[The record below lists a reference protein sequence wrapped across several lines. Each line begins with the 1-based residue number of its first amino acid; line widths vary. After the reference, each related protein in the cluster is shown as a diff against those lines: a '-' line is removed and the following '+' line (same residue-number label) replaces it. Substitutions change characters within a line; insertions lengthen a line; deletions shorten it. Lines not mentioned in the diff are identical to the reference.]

1 MTEEQ
6 MNLLKEK
13 LKLFFDNKLEALTNK
28 FESDINLIEQL
39 KLNVYD
45 NIIIPYR
52 EMNKLVENKKD
63 KEKEV
68 TKEKEKEKEKKKEE
82 KKEEKKVEVKKDLKT
97 SITTNTTKNENR
109 NLTKTPMKSNR
120 KKELDFKGKTEVL
133 PKKSRVFS
141 GKSSHKPELN
151 TTFQK
156 EKHQKNNTVALTE
169 TNKKTN
175 DRVRSSKTPLNKKE
189 HEKEE
194 KKENKPKKTKGI
206 SATAYKPSA
215 TKRFT
220 SQKMPIEKKNKEK
233 NDKKK
238 KEIKKDIKKVNIKN
252 KDKKEKEEK
261 KTEEKIENKIVLKY
275 KGLHQIPEDLR
286 NKNPLYN
293 IYLMLK
299 GNYLSNKENCKLI
312 LSHPLLY
319 KSFGSDIKFLLND
332 KKKELQTKINE
343 LESFLKKYDDLPNI
357 VSSTFQPSKAAQKSL
372 MFVTKEEIENL
383 IKKGNVTKEFTDIFK
398 IILYILDIKY
408 DENLEGEE
416 LLQFFISEILVK
428 DNKKNLMLVISEFF
442 SKNEDLHL
450 TKEKIEK
457 VENIIK
463 TDNMT
468 LSIQEMTK
476 KNRLISYCTFLI
488 KEYHEFIT
496 KKTSDGIPHYVL
508 KAKDKNL
515 KEYKFKLATI
525 ENNGIPPKIEEVK
538 KEENKEVKEEK
549 KEEIKKEE
557 KEEDNTQK
565 IEKDDKKEDNN
576 NNENKEVT
584 QEIPNKE
591 NEETKVENNQDNPQV
606 EIPKAEEQNVKS
618 ETNE

>member
-6 MNLLKEK
+6 KNLLKEK
-13 LKLFFDNKLEALTNK
+13 LKSFFDNKLETLTNK
-28 FESDINLIEQL
+28 FESDINLIETF
-39 KLNVYD
+39 KLNTYD

-52 EMNKLVENKKD
+52 EMNKLIEDKKD

-68 TKEKEKEKEKKKEE
+68 IKEKEKEKEKKKEE
-82 KKEEKKVEVKKDLKT
+82 KKKEEKKVEDKKDLKT
-97 SITTNTTKNENR
+97 SINTTKTTRNENL

-156 EKHQKNNTVALTE
+156 ENYRKKNTAALTE
-169 TNKKTN
+169 TNKTITE
-175 DRVRSSKTPLNKKE
+175 RVRSSKTPFDKKQK
-189 HEKEE
+189 EKEE
-194 KKENKPKKTKGI
+194 KKENKPKKMKGI
-206 SATAYKPSA
+206 SASAYKPSA

-220 SQKMPIEKKNKEK
+220 TQKKPAEK

-261 KTEEKIENKIVLKY
+261 KENKIILNY
-275 KGLHQIPEDLR
+275 KGINPIPEDLK
-286 NKNPLYN
+286 NKNTLYN

-312 LSHPLLY
+312 LAHPSLY
-319 KSFGSDIKFLLND
+319 KSFGNDIKFLLND
-332 KKKELQTKINE
+332 KKKELQSKITE

-357 VSSTFQPSKAAQKSL
+357 VKSTFQPSKSALKSL

-383 IKKGNVTKEFTDIFK
+383 IKKGNVSKEFADIFK

-428 DNKKNLMLVISEFF
+428 DNKKNLMVVISEFF
-442 SKNEDLHL
+442 SKNEDLNL
-450 TKEKIEK
+450 TREKIEK

-463 TDNMT
+463 TDDMT
-468 LSIQEMTK
+468 LSIPEMAK

-488 KEYHEFIT
+488 KEFHEFIT
-496 KKTSDGIPHYVL
+496 KKTSDGIPHYEL

-515 KEYKFKLATI
+515 KEYKYKLATI

-538 KEENKEVKEEK
+538 KEENKEEK
-549 KEEIKKEE
+549 KVESEGV
-557 KEEDNTQK
+557 NVQK
-565 IEKDDKKEDNN
+565 IDNDDKKEEEN
-576 NNENKEVT
+576 NNEKKEDTQEIKNKEV
-584 QEIPNKE
+584 
-591 NEETKVENNQDNPQV
+591 EETKAENIQDNPQV
-606 EIPKAEEQNVKS
+606 EVQNVEEQNVKS
-618 ETNE
+618 ENNEQN

>member
-6 MNLLKEK
+6 KNLLKEK
-13 LKLFFDNKLEALTNK
+13 LKLFFDNKLETLTNK
-28 FESDINLIEQL
+28 FEGDINLIEQL
-39 KLNVYD
+39 KINVYD

-52 EMNKLVENKKD
+52 EINKLLD

-82 KKEEKKVEVKKDLKT
+82 KKEENKVEVKKDLKT
-97 SITTNTTKNENR
+97 SINTTKTTKNENQ

-120 KKELDFKGKTEVL
+120 KKELDFKGKTEAL

-175 DRVRSSKTPLNKKE
+175 DRVRSSKTTLNKKE

-194 KKENKPKKTKGI
+194 KKENKPKKSKGI
-206 SATAYKPSA
+206 SATAYKPNA

-275 KGLHQIPEDLR
+275 KGINQIPEDLK

-299 GNYLSNKENCKLI
+299 GNYLNNKENCKLI

-332 KKKELQTKINE
+332 KKKELQSKITE

-357 VSSTFQPSKAAQKSL
+357 VSSTYQPSKSAYKSL
-372 MFVTKEEIENL
+372 MFVTKEQIENL
-383 IKKGNVTKEFTDIFK
+383 IKKGNVTKEFADVFK
-398 IILYILDIKY
+398 IILYILDVKY

-428 DNKKNLMLVISEFF
+428 NNKKNLMLVISEFF
-442 SKNEDLHL
+442 AKNEDIHL

-463 TDNMT
+463 SDNMP

-476 KNRLISYCTFLI
+476 KNRLISYCIFLI
-488 KEYHEFIT
+488 KEYHEFIIQ
-496 KKTSDGIPHYVL
+496 KTSDGIPHYEL

-515 KEYKFKLATI
+515 KEYKYKLATI

-538 KEENKEVKEEK
+538 KNENKEVKEEK

-557 KEEDNTQK
+557 NEGDNAQK
-565 IEKDDKKEDNN
+565 IEKDDKKEEDNN

-591 NEETKVENNQDNPQV
+591 NEETQVENNQDNPQV
-606 EIPKAEEQNVKS
+606 EIQKAEEQNIKS
-618 ETNE
+618 ETKE

>member
-6 MNLLKEK
+6 KNLLKEK
-13 LKLFFDNKLEALTNK
+13 LKLFFDNKLETLTNK
-28 FESDINLIEQL
+28 FESDINLIETF
-39 KLNVYD
+39 KLNTYD

-52 EMNKLVENKKD
+52 EMNALIEDKKD

-68 TKEKEKEKEKKKEE
+68 IKEKEKEKEKKKEE
-82 KKEEKKVEVKKDLKT
+82 KKKEEKKVEDKKDLKT
-97 SITTNTTKNENR
+97 SINTTKTTRNENL

-156 EKHQKNNTVALTE
+156 ENYRKKNTAALTE
-169 TNKKTN
+169 TNKTITE
-175 DRVRSSKTPLNKKE
+175 RVRSSKTPFDKKQK
-189 HEKEE
+189 EKEE
-194 KKENKPKKTKGI
+194 KKENKPKKMKGI
-206 SATAYKPSA
+206 SASAYKPSA

-220 SQKMPIEKKNKEK
+220 AQKKPAEK

-261 KTEEKIENKIVLKY
+261 KENKIILNY
-275 KGLHQIPEDLR
+275 KGINPIPEDLK
-286 NKNPLYN
+286 NKNTLYN

-312 LSHPLLY
+312 LAHPSLY
-319 KSFGSDIKFLLND
+319 KSFGNDIKFLLND
-332 KKKELQTKINE
+332 KKKELQSKITE

-357 VSSTFQPSKAAQKSL
+357 VKSKFQPSKSALKSL

-383 IKKGNVTKEFTDIFK
+383 IKKGNVSKEFADIFK

-428 DNKKNLMLVISEFF
+428 DNKKNLMVVISEFF
-442 SKNEDLHL
+442 SKNEDLNL
-450 TKEKIEK
+450 TREKIEK

-463 TDNMT
+463 TDDMT
-468 LSIQEMTK
+468 LSIPEMAK

-488 KEYHEFIT
+488 KEFHEFIT
-496 KKTSDGIPHYVL
+496 KKTSDGIPHYEL

-515 KEYKFKLATI
+515 KEYKYKLATI

-538 KEENKEVKEEK
+538 KEENKEEK
-549 KEEIKKEE
+549 KVENEG
-557 KEEDNTQK
+557 DHVQK
-565 IEKDDKKEDNN
+565 IENDDKKEEEN
-576 NNENKEVT
+576 NNEKKEDTQEIKNKEV
-584 QEIPNKE
+584 
-591 NEETKVENNQDNPQV
+591 EETKAENIQDNPQV
-606 EIPKAEEQNVKS
+606 EVQKVEEQNVKS
-618 ETNE
+618 ENNEQN